1 MFAVRLCFRAQS
13 QLLLSLSKF
22 TPFLSCFA
30 AVAEF
35 DVFHFVVVF
44 VFVFVFFFF
53 FCTKLTQLPVWP
65 SDKQLCEPTRR
76 AEREWKGGCSAVD
89 VCLCLCVF
97 VSMHSHAALNLSLLV
112 PSGHIS
118 CNRPSVKARQLT
130 IRGGGGGDYTRGLVS
145 YTITSHIHWQAWELV
160 YQHSFVCV
168 CVYVLKDMNIHK
180 DRRRRW
186 YSPKKTGGKTKWAQ
200 TERERA
206 CREAEEEAERCS

>member
-145 YTITSHIHWQAWELV
+145 YTITSHIH
-160 YQHSFVCV
+160 
-168 CVYVLKDMNIHK
+168 
-180 DRRRRW
+180 
-186 YSPKKTGGKTKWAQ
+186 
-200 TERERA
+200 
-206 CREAEEEAERCS
+206 

>member
-130 IRGGGGGDYTRGLVS
+130 IRGGGGGGDYTRGLVS
-145 YTITSHIHWQAWELV
+145 YTITSHIH
-160 YQHSFVCV
+160 
-168 CVYVLKDMNIHK
+168 
-180 DRRRRW
+180 
-186 YSPKKTGGKTKWAQ
+186 
-200 TERERA
+200 
-206 CREAEEEAERCS
+206 